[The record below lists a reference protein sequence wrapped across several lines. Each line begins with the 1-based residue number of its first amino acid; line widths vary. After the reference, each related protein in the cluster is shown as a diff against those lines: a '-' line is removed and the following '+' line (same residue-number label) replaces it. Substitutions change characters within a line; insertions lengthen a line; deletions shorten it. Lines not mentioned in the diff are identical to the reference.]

1 MSITPKMSTKSL
13 QKNEGRNPKLIII
26 SKGSRVASA
35 KNNKEENINYI
46 TLKEGGLKLTM
57 QVNNN
62 SINRNDIAKVV
73 KNIKSQNLKNSKS
86 NINLF
91 EDKNLKEKKYL
102 KILHKEKEIK
112 KNRMINFAK
121 KEEQIYNVET
131 TRNNNFFET
140 NENKKDSNDNIM
152 NKKLEINIP
161 TEFIEDNKF
170 NERENNDEIN
180 DDLIIN
186 KKIDKQFSN
195 KDNNIAIKDKEENF
209 QIKISDIL
217 ETNNNENNNN
227 IFNNLNTEEKPLS
240 SRDVLIDGKNE
251 DRIKISKENS
261 INNYFEELKRDKD
274 TIRSKEIILPFNNNL
289 MEKKESLSNINID
302 LNNKSEKNNNNKS
315 KKINL
320 IDPSPKALTKNK
332 KEDYEAQNL
341 ITEMDPGNNSHKA
354 SERSKNDLISDNKTI
369 KIDEDKDDSSE
380 EDNNKVNII
389 KNINIE
395 EKKKGDKF
403 IVYNININGIKNSVI
418 STNVTINNNN
428 KNNNNKN
435 NNNDD
440 KKNEKNRNINCIP
453 IKKVP
458 ILYNIC
464 QICEHT
470 LPVMRLFCAECNKHF
485 LCKKCAKNYYEEVIE
500 NGTREIGCPFI
511 KCRKP
516 VDLDNLKEIISN
528 EHFNILTK
536 NWKQNQ
542 KYLLFA
548 KLKTETA
555 PENLELYTE
564 KYVIDIDSNKK
575 FYSFNNIKGVYCPKC
590 CKDALFSKTNS
601 FFFKCLYCE
610 NKICKYCS
618 KPYSREHLDLNNPN
632 HCKVYYRNDDN
643 PQKKRNICIS
653 YLEQLFF
660 VLATYF
666 LFFAGMFLL
675 FKGMFSSC
683 FKIKENK
690 NCFKFFFVYLFT
702 IICFLIVFP
711 FIFIFFPVFPSVLAA
726 IDY

>member
-1 MSITPKMSTKSL
+1 M
-13 QKNEGRNPKLIII
+13 E
-26 SKGSRVASA
+26 
-35 KNNKEENINYI
+35 
-46 TLKEGGLKLTM
+46 
-57 QVNNN
+57 
-62 SINRNDIAKVV
+62 
-73 KNIKSQNLKNSKS
+73 
-86 NINLF
+86 
-91 EDKNLKEKKYL
+91 
-102 KILHKEKEIK
+102 
-112 KNRMINFAK
+112 
-121 KEEQIYNVET
+121 
-131 TRNNNFFET
+131 
-140 NENKKDSNDNIM
+140 
-152 NKKLEINIP
+152 
-161 TEFIEDNKF
+161 
-170 NERENNDEIN
+170 ENNDKIN

-369 KIDEDKDDSSE
+369 KIDEDKDDSSK

-418 STNVTINNNN
+418 STNITINNNN

-440 KKNEKNRNINCIP
+440 KKNQKNRN
-453 IKKVP
+453 
-458 ILYNIC
+458 
-464 QICEHT
+464 
-470 LPVMRLFCAECNKHF
+470 
-485 LCKKCAKNYYEEVIE
+485 
-500 NGTREIGCPFI
+500 
-511 KCRKP
+511 
-516 VDLDNLKEIISN
+516 
-528 EHFNILTK
+528 
-536 NWKQNQ
+536 
-542 KYLLFA
+542 
-548 KLKTETA
+548 
-555 PENLELYTE
+555 
-564 KYVIDIDSNKK
+564 
-575 FYSFNNIKGVYCPKC
+575 
-590 CKDALFSKTNS
+590 
-601 FFFKCLYCE
+601 
-610 NKICKYCS
+610 
-618 KPYSREHLDLNNPN
+618 
-632 HCKVYYRNDDN
+632 
-643 PQKKRNICIS
+643 
-653 YLEQLFF
+653 
-660 VLATYF
+660 
-666 LFFAGMFLL
+666 
-675 FKGMFSSC
+675 
-683 FKIKENK
+683 
-690 NCFKFFFVYLFT
+690 
-702 IICFLIVFP
+702 
-711 FIFIFFPVFPSVLAA
+711 
-726 IDY
+726 